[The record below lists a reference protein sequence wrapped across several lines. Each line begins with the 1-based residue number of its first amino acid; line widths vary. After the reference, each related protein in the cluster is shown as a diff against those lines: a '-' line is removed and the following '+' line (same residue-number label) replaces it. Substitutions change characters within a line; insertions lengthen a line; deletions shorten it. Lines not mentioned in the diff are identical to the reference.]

1 MDPLEKLLF
10 DAKTIAGIKKGEKIN
25 TSQEFIN
32 IEPKH
37 LGQSF
42 LRAWCRESRER
53 AVINVCQRMELLIEF
68 SKLLLESKY
77 LNATETPNVDYLMI
91 EREKRILNIK
101 KIHMALAN
109 ACDGIDNLCETYSDD
124 NNVLGALKPLLVRI
138 EGHVSALS
146 KYLME
151 IGEYNDPKTNQL
163 YLNILT
169 K

>member
-1 MDPLEKLLF
+1 MEPLEKLLF
-10 DAKTIAGIKKGEKIN
+10 DAKTIASIKKGEKIN

-37 LGQSF
+37 IGQSL
-42 LRAWCRESRER
+42 LRAYYRESRER
-53 AVINVCQRMELLIEF
+53 AVVNVCQRMELLIEF

-77 LNATETPNVDYLMI
+77 LTPTDTDYLMI
-91 EREKRILNIK
+91 EREKRILSIK
-101 KIHMALAN
+101 KIHVALAN
-109 ACDGIDNLCETYSDD
+109 ASDGINNLCETYSDD
-124 NNVLGALKPLLVRI
+124 NNVLGALKPLLTRI
-138 EGHVSALS
+138 EAHVSTLS